1 MVTPFFVKCPA
12 GSAPA
17 IKGFPSLAITTA
29 APAVGSMLAIA
40 PTNASAVALSGTVY
54 CGFASGL
61 GAGFSIYKDGS
72 CMIPTQNV
80 TNGQTYVVLTTG
92 PSVSDASVLAGFVM
106 LSSQVTSR
114 WY

>member
-1 MVTPFFVKCPA
+1 MVTPFFVKCPD

-17 IKGFPSLAITTA
+17 IKGFPSLAITTT

-40 PTNASAVALSGTVY
+40 PTNASAVTLSGTVY

-61 GAGFSIYKDGS
+61 GAGFSVYKDGS

-80 TNGQTYVVLTTG
+80 TNGQTYVVLTKG
-92 PSVSDASVLAGFVM
+92 PSVSDSSVLAGFVI
-106 LSSQVTSR
+106 LFPRGASR
-114 WY
+114 